1 MFLVEIERKDFI
13 YRRLQC
19 HEDRGA
25 REARFCNDVYK
36 IVMASPGMLQN
47 GLSRDLF
54 DRWCQSEKNG
64 VVFTGYLVDGTHA
77 KHLLTEPTYINI

>member
-1 MFLVEIERKDFI
+1 MFLVEIDGIKTLYTEDYSREQERHLQRAEVPGEFI
-13 YRRLQC
+13 DILIDESTYGTQC

-54 DRWCQSEKNG
+54 DR
-64 VVFTGYLVDGTHA
+64 
-77 KHLLTEPTYINI
+77 